1 MKKTILLF
9 IAVLGIISCKD
20 NNAISSPPKSDPIVG
35 EWKLQSIVYK
45 QTGTNLASECQIKST
60 YKFNE
65 DGSITGIVYTE
76 DIGGNCFEKQ
86 VKSTWEHIDNSNDDY
101 LIDNSIKIVKFADK
115 NTTIVMKSKNIV
127 DECIF
132 KLFGNE
138 NTYKKK

>member
-9 IAVLGIISCKD
+9 FAIAGIISCTDKD
-20 NNAISSPPKSDPIVG
+20 TIPKNQVDPIVG
-35 EWKLQSIVYK
+35 EWKLQSIVYN
-45 QTGTNLASECQIKST
+45 QTGTNLASECQMKST

-65 DGSITGIVYTE
+65 DGSITGTVYTE

-86 VKSTWEHIDNSNDDY
+86 VNSTWEHIDNSNNDY
-101 LIDNSIKIVKFADK
+101 LIDNSIKIVKFSDK
-115 NTTIVMKSKNIV
+115 KTTIVMKSKNIV